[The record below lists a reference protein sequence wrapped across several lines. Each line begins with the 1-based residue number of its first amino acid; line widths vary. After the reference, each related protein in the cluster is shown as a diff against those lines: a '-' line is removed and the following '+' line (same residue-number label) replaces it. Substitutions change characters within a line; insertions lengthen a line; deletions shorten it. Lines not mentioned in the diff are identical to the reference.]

1 MIEFLIAVV
10 PLLLLLGLLLCGRY
24 PGHGAAMRLVERLA
38 TGPRKV
44 TRTERQAAQPYVADL
59 GIVRG
64 GLLIAFRL
72 AQRPPPLAP

>member
-24 PGHGAAMRLVERLA
+24 PGHGAAMRLAERIA
-38 TGPRKV
+38 SRSHV
-44 TRTERQAAQPYVADL
+44 RTRPASREIRPWAPDL
-59 GIVRG
+59 TAIRG